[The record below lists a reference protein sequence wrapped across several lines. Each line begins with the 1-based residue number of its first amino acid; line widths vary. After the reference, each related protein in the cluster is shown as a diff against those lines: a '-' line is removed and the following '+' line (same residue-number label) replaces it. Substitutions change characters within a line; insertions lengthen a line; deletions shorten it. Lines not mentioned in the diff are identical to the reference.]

1 VPTREQPTVV
11 PPSSHEGLLLL
22 LAILYTVV
30 AVILITDGDSETP
43 PRICA
48 RPGDDAELP
57 GRLTERCHH
66 DQGPLPLGEGPAH
79 VSAGLATSW
88 DGIVLQRGRA
98 AGIAMTSHR
107 STGHAHRPRRAAR
120 RRSSCLAAQGLLW
133 LSHHWWRRG
142 AAGGSRTRNEARR
155 SSRWLSRSTASR
167 PATLEQ

>member
-1 VPTREQPTVV
+1 MCPREQPTVV

-88 DGIVLQRGRA
+88 DGIVQQRGRA

-107 STGHAHRPRRAAR
+107 WARAPTAPRSASAFE
-120 RRSSCLAAQGLLW
+120 LFGGA
-133 LSHHWWRRG
+133 G
-142 AAGGSRTRNEARR
+142 AAVAVAA
-155 SSRWLSRSTASR
+155 LV
-167 PATLEQ
+167 ATGCGWWVENAQ